1 MATTYVAIAAAVT
14 SLGVVIAEVT
24 SKISTNLECF
34 ETVRM
39 VELQAMENGGRMMS
53 FAEKREA
60 QKECVERGSIPYGD
74 WARR

>member
-1 MATTYVAIAAAVT
+1 MATTYVAIAAAIT
-14 SLGVVIAEVT
+14 TLGVVIAEVT
-24 SKISTNLECF
+24 GKVAANIQCF
-34 ETVRM
+34 DTVRT

-60 QKECVERGSIPYGD
+60 QKECVERGSISYGD